1 VDVLTPAH
9 QAEHR
14 VRLFR
19 IAQVERFL
27 PLSSFFF
34 SFRGGFNGLLP
45 GFALFSGF
53 KLKHTLIF
61 MGRIPRC
68 LRRYVNNNS
77 NEDTPLL
84 AAGSFIRGFSE
95 HVQEEPVRETN
106 LKIRGV
112 IGEIADLMIFLS
124 ETSLLIERRKRN
136 ASIRYFAQLISAN
149 IHGLHGAFG
158 FFNSYLAQGTYHS
171 HSGRV
176 DCSHVAKF
184 FTTREIP
191 SAQTYMNR
199 TKAPLNMIM
208 GSSLREFLKKVPR

>member
-1 VDVLTPAH
+1 MFSHPPIKQNTASGFSGSL
-9 QAEHR
+9 
-14 VRLFR
+14 RLNDFSR
-19 IAQVERFL
+19 YHL
-27 PLSSFFF
+27 FF

-112 IGEIADLMIFLS
+112 IGEVADLMIFLS

-149 IHGLHGAFG
+149 IHGLHGA
-158 FFNSYLAQGTYHS
+158 SVSL
-171 HSGRV
+171 
-176 DCSHVAKF
+176 
-184 FTTREIP
+184 IP
-191 SAQTYMNR
+191 T
-199 TKAPLNMIM
+199 
-208 GSSLREFLKKVPR
+208 